1 MITIDCEQ
9 LSPEW
14 YKLRAGV
21 PSASNFDK
29 LITSKGETSKQ
40 RIKYMY
46 TLAGESIIGEKEE
59 SYQNAAMQRGIE
71 LEAEARGMY
80 DLITG
85 EEVTQVGF
93 CMNDNKEYGCSP
105 DGLVGEDGLIE
116 IKCPVLSTQVEYLIR
131 KTLPTAYIQQVQG
144 QLFITGRK
152 WLDFVSYYPAMN
164 PLIVRVLP
172 DLEFHK
178 KLAIELNLFC
188 AELKEIIT
196 KIQ

>member
-93 CMNDNKEYGCSP
+93 CMNDKKEFGCSP

-131 KTLPTAYIQQVQG
+131 KTLPTAYLQQVQG
-144 QLFITGRK
+144 QLFITERK

-172 DLEFHK
+172 DIEFHK

-188 AELKEIIT
+188 AELKEIIN

>member
-14 YKLRAGV
+14 YQARAGV

-29 LITSKGETSKQ
+29 LITSKGDTSKQ
-40 RIKYMY
+40 RTKYMY
-46 TLAGESIIGEKEE
+46 TLAGESIIGNKEE
-59 SYQNAAMQRGIE
+59 TYSNAAMQRGIE
-71 LEAEARGMY
+71 LENEAREMY
-80 DLITG
+80 ELITG
-85 EEVTQVGF
+85 QEVVQVGF
-93 CMNDNKEYGCSP
+93 CMNDKKEYGCSP
-105 DGLVGEDGLIE
+105 DGLIGEDGLIE
-116 IKCPVLSTQVEYLIR
+116 IKCPILSTQVEYLL
-131 KTLPTAYIQQVQG
+131 KKQLPTTYYQQTQG

-152 WLDFVSYYPAMN
+152 WLDFVSYYPGMN
-164 PLIVRVLP
+164 PLTVRVEP

-178 KLAIELNLFC
+178 KLAIELNLFV